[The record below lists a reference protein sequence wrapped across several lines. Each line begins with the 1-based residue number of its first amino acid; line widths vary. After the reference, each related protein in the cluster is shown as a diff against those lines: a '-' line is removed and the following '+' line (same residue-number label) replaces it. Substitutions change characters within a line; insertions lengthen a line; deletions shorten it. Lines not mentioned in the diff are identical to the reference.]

1 MNQINETKDL
11 LHEQVQDALNGIDV
25 TDIASEES
33 AKAVENSIKLVDREI
48 EMTKIQNDYEA
59 KLAQIEVE
67 KNMKMEQVKA
77 DKEVKLQQIE
87 EDKKSRWIDR
97 VVDMG
102 KFAVGLA
109 VTAAVSTFAY
119 KQEQEGNIV
128 TTQQGRRETKGISVM
143 DFLHRNKK

>member
-33 AKAVENSIKLVDREI
+33 AKAVDNSIKLVDREI
-48 EMTKIQNDYEA
+48 EMTKIQNDYDA
-59 KLAQIEVE
+59 KLAQVE
-67 KNMKMEQVKA
+67 A
-77 DKEVKLQQIE
+77 DKEVKMKQID

-97 VVDMG
+97 GIDMG
-102 KFAVGLA
+102 KFVIGLA

-143 DFLHRNKK
+143 DFLHRKK

>member
-48 EMTKIQNDYEA
+48 EMTKIQNDYYA
-59 KLAQIEVE
+59 KLAQVE
-67 KNMKMEQVKA
+67 A

-87 EDKKSRWIDR
+87 EDKRSRWIDR
-97 VVDMG
+97 AIDMG
-102 KFAVGLA
+102 KFAIGLA

-143 DFLHRNKK
+143 DFLHRKK

>member
-59 KLAQIEVE
+59 KLAQVE
-67 KNMKMEQVKA
+67 A

-143 DFLHRNKK
+143 DFLHRKK

>member
-59 KLAQIEVE
+59 KLAQ
-67 KNMKMEQVKA
+67 VKA

-97 VVDMG
+97 AVDVG

-143 DFLHRNKK
+143 DFLHRKK

>member
-48 EMTKIQNDYEA
+48 EMTKIQNDYDA
-59 KLAQIEVE
+59 KLAQVE
-67 KNMKMEQVKA
+67 A

-87 EDKKSRWIDR
+87 EDKKSRWIDQAI
-97 VVDMG
+97 DMG
-102 KFAVGLA
+102 KFAIGLA

-143 DFLHRNKK
+143 DFLHRKK

>member
-1 MNQINETKDL
+1 M
-11 LHEQVQDALNGIDV
+11 HEQVQDALNGIDV

-59 KLAQIEVE
+59 KLAQVE
-67 KNMKMEQVKA
+67 A
-77 DKEVKLQQIE
+77 DKEVKLQQIN

-97 VVDMG
+97 IVDMG

-143 DFLHRNKK
+143 DFLHRKK

>member
-33 AKAVENSIKLVDREI
+33 AKAVENTIKLVDREI
-48 EMTKIQNDYEA
+48 EMTKIQNDYDA
-59 KLAQIEVE
+59 KLAQVE
-67 KNMKMEQVKA
+67 A
-77 DKEVKLQQIE
+77 DKEIKLQQIE
-87 EDKKSRWIDR
+87 EDKKSRCIDR
-97 VVDMG
+97 AIDMG
-102 KFAVGLA
+102 KFAIGLA

-143 DFLHRNKK
+143 DFLHRKK

>member
-48 EMTKIQNDYEA
+48 EMTKIQNDYDA
-59 KLAQIEVE
+59 KLAQVE
-67 KNMKMEQVKA
+67 A
-77 DKEVKLQQIE
+77 DKEVKLQQIN

-97 VVDMG
+97 AVDVG
-102 KFAVGLA
+102 KFAIGLA

>member
-1 MNQINETKDL
+1 MEQINETKDL

-33 AKAVENSIKLVDREI
+33 SKAVENSIKLVDREI

-59 KLAQIEVE
+59 KLAQVE
-67 KNMKMEQVKA
+67 A
-77 DKEVKLQQIE
+77 DKEVKMKQIE
-87 EDKKSRWIDR
+87 EDKKSKLIGWAI
-97 VVDMG
+97 DMG
-102 KFAVGLA
+102 KCCLGLG
-109 VTAAVSTFAY
+109 VMWVLQKVAY

-143 DFLHRNKK
+143 DCVNRWFR

>member
-33 AKAVENSIKLVDREI
+33 AKAVEKSIKLVDREI

-59 KLAQIEVE
+59 KLAQVE
-67 KNMKMEQVKA
+67 A
-77 DKEVKLQQIE
+77 DKEVKMKQIDD
-87 EDKKSRWIDR
+87 DKKSRWIDR

-102 KFAVGLA
+102 KFAIGLA

-143 DFLHRNKK
+143 DFLHRKK

>member
-48 EMTKIQNDYEA
+48 EMTKIQNDYAA
-59 KLAQIEVE
+59 KLAQVE
-67 KNMKMEQVKA
+67 A
-77 DKEVKLQQIE
+77 DKEVKMQQIN

-97 VVDMG
+97 AVDVG
-102 KFAVGLA
+102 KFAIGLV

>member
-59 KLAQIEVE
+59 KLAQVG
-67 KNMKMEQVKA
+67 A
-77 DKEVKLQQIE
+77 DKEVKMKQID

-97 VVDMG
+97 AIDMG
-102 KFAVGLA
+102 KFAIGLA

>member
-25 TDIASEES
+25 TDIASGES

-48 EMTKIQNDYEA
+48 EITKIQNDYEA
-59 KLAQIEVE
+59 KLA
-67 KNMKMEQVKA
+67 QVKA

-97 VVDMG
+97 AVDVG

-128 TTQQGRRETKGISVM
+128 TTQQGRRETKGISVI
-143 DFLHRNKK
+143 DFLHRKK

>member
-48 EMTKIQNDYEA
+48 EMTKIQNDYDA
-59 KLAQIEVE
+59 KLAQVE
-67 KNMKMEQVKA
+67 A
-77 DKEVKLQQIE
+77 DKEVKMKQID

-97 VVDMG
+97 GIDMG
-102 KFAVGLA
+102 KFVIGLA

-143 DFLHRNKK
+143 DFLHRKK

>member
-59 KLAQIEVE
+59 KLAQ
-67 KNMKMEQVKA
+67 VKA

-97 VVDMG
+97 AVDVG

-128 TTQQGRRETKGISVM
+128 TTQQGRRETKGISVI
-143 DFLHRNKK
+143 DFLHRKK

>member
-59 KLAQIEVE
+59 KLAQVE
-67 KNMKMEQVKA
+67 A
-77 DKEVKLQQIE
+77 DKEVQLQQIE

-97 VVDMG
+97 AVDVG

-128 TTQQGRRETKGISVM
+128 TTQQGRRETKGISVI

>member
-59 KLAQIEVE
+59 KLAQVE
-67 KNMKMEQVKA
+67 A
-77 DKEVKLQQIE
+77 DKEVKMKQID

-102 KFAVGLA
+102 KFAIGLA
-109 VTAAVSTFAY
+109 VTAVVSTFAY

-143 DFLHRNKK
+143 DYLNRFKK

>member
-59 KLAQIEVE
+59 KLAQVE
-67 KNMKMEQVKA
+67 A
-77 DKEVKLQQIE
+77 DKEVKMKQIDD
-87 EDKKSRWIDR
+87 DKKSRWIDR

-102 KFAVGLA
+102 KFAIGLA

-143 DFLHRNKK
+143 DFLHRKK

>member
-48 EMTKIQNDYEA
+48 EMTKIQNDYDA
-59 KLAQIEVE
+59 KLAQVE
-67 KNMKMEQVKA
+67 A

-87 EDKKSRWIDR
+87 EDKRSRWIDR
-97 VVDMG
+97 AIDMG
-102 KFAVGLA
+102 KFAIGLA

>member
-59 KLAQIEVE
+59 KLSQVE
-67 KNMKMEQVKA
+67 A

-109 VTAAVSTFAY
+109 VTVAVSTFAY

-143 DFLHRNKK
+143 DFLHRKK

>member
-48 EMTKIQNDYEA
+48 EMTKIQNDYEV
-59 KLAQIEVE
+59 KLAQVE
-67 KNMKMEQVKA
+67 A
-77 DKEVKLQQIE
+77 DKEVKMKQID

-102 KFAVGLA
+102 KFAIGLA

-143 DFLHRNKK
+143 DFLHRKK

>member
-33 AKAVENSIKLVDREI
+33 AKAVENSIKLIDREI

-59 KLAQIEVE
+59 KLAQVE
-67 KNMKMEQVKA
+67 A
-77 DKEVKLQQIE
+77 DKEVKMKQID

-102 KFAVGLA
+102 KFAIGLA

-128 TTQQGRRETKGISVM
+128 TTQQGRRETKGISVI
-143 DFLHRNKK
+143 DFLHRKK

>member
-48 EMTKIQNDYEA
+48 EMTKIQNDYDQ
-59 KLAQIEVE
+59 KLAQVE
-67 KNMKMEQVKA
+67 A
-77 DKEVKLQQIE
+77 DKEVKMKQID

-97 VVDMG
+97 GIDMG
-102 KFAVGLA
+102 KFVIGLA

-143 DFLHRNKK
+143 DFLHRKK

>member
-48 EMTKIQNDYEA
+48 EMTKIQNDYDA
-59 KLAQIEVE
+59 KLAQVE
-67 KNMKMEQVKA
+67 A

-87 EDKKSRWIDR
+87 EDKRSRWIDR
-97 VVDMG
+97 AIDMC
-102 KFAVGLA
+102 KFAIGLA

-119 KQEQEGNIV
+119 RQEQEGNIV

-143 DFLHRNKK
+143 DFLHRKK

>member
-48 EMTKIQNDYEA
+48 EMTKIQNDYDA
-59 KLAQIEVE
+59 KLAQVE
-67 KNMKMEQVKA
+67 A

-97 VVDMG
+97 AIDMG
-102 KFAVGLA
+102 KFAIGLA
-109 VTAAVSTFAY
+109 VTVAVSKFAY

-143 DFLHRNKK
+143 DFLHRKK

>member
-48 EMTKIQNDYEA
+48 EMTKIQNDYET
-59 KLAQIEVE
+59 KLAQVE
-67 KNMKMEQVKA
+67 A
-77 DKEVKLQQIE
+77 DKEVKMKQIE

-102 KFAVGLA
+102 KFAIGLA

-143 DFLHRNKK
+143 DFLHRKK

>member
-59 KLAQIEVE
+59 KLAQVE
-67 KNMKMEQVKA
+67 A
-77 DKEVKLQQIE
+77 DKEVKMKQID

-102 KFAVGLA
+102 KFAIGLA

-143 DFLHRNKK
+143 DFLHRNK

>member
-59 KLAQIEVE
+59 KLAQVE
-67 KNMKMEQVKA
+67 A
-77 DKEVKLQQIE
+77 DKEVKLQQIN

-143 DFLHRNKK
+143 DFLHRKK

>member
-48 EMTKIQNDYEA
+48 EMTKIQNDYDA
-59 KLAQIEVE
+59 KLAQVE
-67 KNMKMEQVKA
+67 A
-77 DKEVKLQQIE
+77 DKEVKLHQIE

-97 VVDMG
+97 AIDMG
-102 KFAVGLA
+102 KFAIGLA

-143 DFLHRNKK
+143 DFLHRKK

>member
-59 KLAQIEVE
+59 KLAQVE
-67 KNMKMEQVKA
+67 A

-102 KFAVGLA
+102 KFAIGLA

-143 DFLHRNKK
+143 DFLHRKK

>member
-48 EMTKIQNDYEA
+48 EMTKIQNDYDA
-59 KLAQIEVE
+59 KLAQVE
-67 KNMKMEQVKA
+67 A

-97 VVDMG
+97 AVDMG
-102 KFAVGLA
+102 KFAIGLA

-143 DFLHRNKK
+143 DFLHRKK

>member
-1 MNQINETKDL
+1 MNQFNETKDL

-59 KLAQIEVE
+59 KLAQVE
-67 KNMKMEQVKA
+67 A
-77 DKEVKLQQIE
+77 DKEVKLQQIN

-143 DFLHRNKK
+143 DFLHRKK

>member
-48 EMTKIQNDYEA
+48 EMTKIQNDYDA
-59 KLAQIEVE
+59 KLAQVE
-67 KNMKMEQVKA
+67 A

-97 VVDMG
+97 AIDMG
-102 KFAVGLA
+102 KFAIGLA
-109 VTAAVSTFAY
+109 VTAAVSTFAN

-143 DFLHRNKK
+143 DFLHRKK

>member
-59 KLAQIEVE
+59 KLAQVE
-67 KNMKMEQVKA
+67 A

-97 VVDMG
+97 AVDVG

-128 TTQQGRRETKGISVM
+128 TTQQGRRETKGISVI

>member
-11 LHEQVQDALNGIDV
+11 LHEQAQDALNGIDV

-59 KLAQIEVE
+59 KLAQVE
-67 KNMKMEQVKA
+67 A

-97 VVDMG
+97 AVDVG

-143 DFLHRNKK
+143 DFLHRKK

>member
-48 EMTKIQNDYEA
+48 EMTKIQNDYET
-59 KLAQIEVE
+59 KIAQVE
-67 KNMKMEQVKA
+67 A
-77 DKEVKLQQIE
+77 DKEVKLQQIN

-97 VVDMG
+97 IVDMG

-143 DFLHRNKK
+143 DFLHRKK

>member
-59 KLAQIEVE
+59 KLAQVE
-67 KNMKMEQVKA
+67 A
-77 DKEVKLQQIE
+77 DKEVKLQQIN

-97 VVDMG
+97 AVDVG

-143 DFLHRNKK
+143 DFLHRKK